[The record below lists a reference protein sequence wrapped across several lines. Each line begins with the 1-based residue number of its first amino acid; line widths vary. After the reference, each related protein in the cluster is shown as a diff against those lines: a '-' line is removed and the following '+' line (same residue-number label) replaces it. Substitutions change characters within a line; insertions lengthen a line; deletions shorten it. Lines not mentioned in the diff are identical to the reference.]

1 MQTVLITGANGFI
14 GWYLVKCLLDSG
26 QYRVVAT
33 GKGPGR
39 LPFEGA
45 AFTYTPLDFTNPEQ
59 ADAVFREYKPTVIVH
74 AGAISKP
81 DDCELDQETAFRVN
95 VSGTRHLLHA
105 AEAYKSH
112 FIFIS
117 TDFVFEGKS
126 LAYKETDAL
135 QPVNYYGRTKMEA
148 EAAVQMYPFLWTV
161 VRTVLV
167 YGKPMS
173 GRQNLLTNVVL
184 ALQKGETLK
193 IFNDQ
198 MRTPT
203 YVEDLANALTK
214 MIVKQS
220 TGIFHI
226 SGTEVLTPYE
236 MAVAAAE
243 QARLDSSK
251 IIAVTADTFQQP
263 ALRPPRTGF
272 DLAKAE
278 KELAYV
284 PTPFA
289 TGLAKTVEP

>member
-1 MQTVLITGANGFI
+1 
-14 GWYLVKCLLDSG
+14 
-26 QYRVVAT
+26 
-33 GKGPGR
+33 
-39 LPFEGA
+39 
-45 AFTYTPLDFTNPEQ
+45 
-59 ADAVFREYKPTVIVH
+59 
-74 AGAISKP
+74 
-81 DDCELDQETAFRVN
+81 
-95 VSGTRHLLHA
+95 
-105 AEAYKSH
+105 
-112 FIFIS
+112 
-117 TDFVFEGKS
+117 
-126 LAYKETDAL
+126 
-135 QPVNYYGRTKMEA
+135 
-148 EAAVQMYPFLWTV
+148 
-161 VRTVLV
+161 
-167 YGKPMS
+167 
-173 GRQNLLTNVVL
+173 
-184 ALQKGETLK
+184 
-193 IFNDQ
+193 
-198 MRTPT
+198 
-203 YVEDLANALTK
+203 